1 MVAQQRKVPVV
12 FDPTPY
18 AQILCGPPFFEALQ
32 ARSFSP
38 IGLVLEPAVAHL
50 EHAFPLVSLL

>member
-1 MVAQQRKVPVV
+1 MVAQQRKARAV
-12 FDPTPY
+12 FDPLLMPKSV
-18 AQILCGPPFFEALQ
+18 ADRLFEARQ